1 LRALTSRGV
10 LIADQPTTRLTLVR
24 HGESVVTVDQV
35 VGGPETCSG
44 LSPLGFDQAACL
56 RDRYRAG
63 HEPAIDALW
72 VSTMPR
78 ARQTA
83 DALNEALGL
92 DVNVDVELEERRP
105 GDADGV
111 RWADYSERF
120 GDFRLLDNPYR
131 PLAPNGES
139 QAQFDLRIG
148 QALDRVIAAHRGT
161 SVVVVCHAGVIDVAF
176 RQLLRLRPTG
186 GFWLSTKNTS
196 LTEFVTDD
204 DGARPVWRLVRYN
217 DAAHLSGLPDKTEP
231 AGA

>member
-1 LRALTSRGV
+1 MN
-10 LIADQPTTRLTLVR
+10 
-24 HGESVVTVDQV
+24 QV

-44 LSPLGFDQAACL
+44 LSPLGFDQAARL
-56 RDRYRAG
+56 RDRYQAG

-92 DVNVDVELEERRP
+92 DMNVDVELEERRP

-111 RWADYSERF
+111 AWADYSDRF

-139 QAQFDLRIG
+139 QAQFDLRVG
-148 QALDRVIAAHRGT
+148 VALNRVIEANRGS
-161 SVVVVCHAGVIDVAF
+161 SVVIVCHAGVIDVAF
-176 RQLLRLRPTG
+176 RQLLHLPPTG

-196 LTEFVTDD
+196 LTEFATTDE
-204 DGARPVWRLVRYN
+204 GAKPTWRLLRYN
-217 DAAHLSGLPDKTEP
+217 DAAHLAGLPDRTVVADSKSE
-231 AGA
+231 

>member
-1 LRALTSRGV
+1 MN
-10 LIADQPTTRLTLVR
+10 
-24 HGESVVTVDQV
+24 QV

-44 LSPLGFDQAACL
+44 LSPLGFDQAARL
-56 RDRYRAG
+56 RDRYQVG

-111 RWADYSERF
+111 AWADYSDRF

-139 QAQFDLRIG
+139 QAQFDLRVG
-148 QALDRVIAAHRGT
+148 VALNRVIEANRGS
-161 SVVVVCHAGVIDVAF
+161 SVVIVCHAGVIDVAF
-176 RQLLRLRPTG
+176 RQLLHLPPTG

-196 LTEFVTDD
+196 LTEFATTDE
-204 DGARPVWRLVRYN
+204 GAKPTWRLLRYN
-217 DAAHLSGLPDKTEP
+217 DAAHLAGLPDHTVVADSESE
-231 AGA
+231 